1 LWSSWGWGK
10 GTHPP
15 ETMNVLPSTFMI
27 VEIGHLEED
36 SSVESTWK
44 AEVLTSL
51 SIRIPTLQ
59 LGLALEET
67 KERWVD

>member
-1 LWSSWGWGK
+1 
-10 GTHPP
+10 
-15 ETMNVLPSTFMI
+15 MNVLPSIFMI
-27 VEIGHLEED
+27 VEIGHLEEE

-44 AEVLTSL
+44 AAVFTSL

-59 LGLALEET
+59 QGLGLGLALEET